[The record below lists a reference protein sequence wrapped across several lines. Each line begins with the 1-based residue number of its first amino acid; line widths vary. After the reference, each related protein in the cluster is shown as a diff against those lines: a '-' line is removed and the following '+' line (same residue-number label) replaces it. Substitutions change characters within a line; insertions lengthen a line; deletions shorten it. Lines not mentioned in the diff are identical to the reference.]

1 VTLAALQREIAARLE
16 AAGIEEAAA
25 EARFIMME
33 AARLDAAGLLA
44 ACRDPVS
51 GEVRD
56 RAEAMA
62 ARRTA
67 REPLSHILG
76 HQPFWTLDL
85 RVTPDVLTPRA
96 DTETLVRAAL
106 GAAPSGPFRV
116 LDIGTG
122 SGAIVL
128 ALLSERPGATG
139 VATDISPAAL
149 AVARANAQAHGLEGR
164 AEFVQTSWADGVE
177 GAFDLVVSNPPY
189 IASAV
194 IAGLDA
200 EVRDHEPH
208 LALDGGPDG
217 LGPYPHLFREA
228 RRLLGPRGT
237 GVFEIGFD
245 QGEAALELARAAGAE
260 RAELRRD
267 FGGRDRAVVFGFKS
281 A

>member
-1 VTLAALQREIAARLE
+1 VTLAALQREIAARLT

-25 EARFIMME
+25 EARFIVMA
-33 AARLDAAGLLA
+33 AARVDAAGLLA
-44 ACRDPVS
+44 AGRDPAS
-51 GEVRD
+51 AEARE

-62 ARRTA
+62 ARRAA

-96 DTETLVRAAL
+96 DTETVVRAAL
-106 GAAPSGPFRV
+106 EAAPPGPLRV

-122 SGAIVL
+122 SGAILL
-128 ALLSERPGATG
+128 AILSERVDATG

-149 AVARANAQAHGLEGR
+149 TVARGNAQAHGLEAR

-177 GAFDLVVSNPPY
+177 GPFDLVVSNPPY

-217 LGPYPHLFREA
+217 LGLYPHLFEEA

-245 QGEAALELARAAGAE
+245 QGAAALVMARTAGAE
-260 RAELRRD
+260 RATLLRD
-267 FGGRDRAVVFGFKS
+267 FGGRDRAVVFSFKS

>member
-1 VTLAALQREIAARLE
+1 
-16 AAGIEEAAA
+16 
-25 EARFIMME
+25 MW
-33 AARLDAAGLLA
+33 D
-44 ACRDPVS
+44 S
-51 GEVRD
+51 G
-56 RAEAMA
+56 
-62 ARRTA
+62 
-67 REPLSHILG
+67 S
-76 HQPFWTLDL
+76 
-85 RVTPDVLTPRA
+85 RA
-96 DTETLVRAAL
+96 DTENLVRAAL